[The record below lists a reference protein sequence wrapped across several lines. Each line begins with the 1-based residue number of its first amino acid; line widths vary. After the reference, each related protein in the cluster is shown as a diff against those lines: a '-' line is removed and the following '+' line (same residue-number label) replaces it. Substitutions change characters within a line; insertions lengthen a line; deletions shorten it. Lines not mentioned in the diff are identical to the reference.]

1 MKKTPLHPLH
11 LSLNAKMTEL
21 SNYDIPRQFEG
32 TIEEHLH
39 CRSNCSIFDLSYMGQ
54 IRIHGKDRQDFIES
68 LVVSDIKELKIGS
81 SAYTVMTNEVG
92 GIIDDTVVTNLQDF
106 VNIVV
111 NASCVEKDIT
121 HMNNEIENKWKGKDV
136 CLELLESSAFISI
149 QGPKAYKAL
158 QPITAANLNN
168 LHFMESVFIEIP
180 YINETVLV
188 SRCGFTG
195 R

>member
-1 MKKTPLHPLH
+1 MVEF
-11 LSLNAKMTEL
+11 AD
-21 SNYDIPRQFEG
+21 YDVPRNFEG
-32 TIEEHLH
+32 IIEEHLH

-81 SAYTVMTNEVG
+81 SAYTVMTNEAG
-92 GIIDDTVVTNLQDF
+92 GIIDDTVVTNLNDF
-106 VNIVV
+106 VNVVV
-111 NASCVEKDIT
+111 NASCLGKDFK
-121 HMNNEIENKWKGKDV
+121 HLNNELETNWKGKDV
-136 CLELLESSAFISI
+136 SMELLQNSALISI

-168 LHFMESVFIEIP
+168 LHYMESVFIEIP

-188 SRCGFTG
+188 SRGGFTG